1 MSSGRESRYRGP
13 RAAQMVSLIY
23 KPRLRMS
30 ADGGPGWCSGPS
42 YDPVTVVTRVQI
54 PPRALSVPQTH
65 FSKPGWCSG
74 PSYDPVTVVT
84 RVQIPPR
91 AYFSMNYSLSAESRL
106 GAAVILVNTP
116 KGIEPDDERE
126 KRATSARFKSRLGR
140 FSDFNSSSEASRRQ
154 ATASDICERWQIGFE
169 PRSEASDSEQ
179 SD

>member
-1 MSSGRESRYRGP
+1 
-13 RAAQMVSLIY
+13 
-23 KPRLRMS
+23 
-30 ADGGPGWCSGPS
+30 
-42 YDPVTVVTRVQI
+42 
-54 PPRALSVPQTH
+54 
-65 FSKPGWCSG
+65 
-74 PSYDPVTVVT
+74 
-84 RVQIPPR
+84 
-91 AYFSMNYSLSAESRL
+91 MNYSLSAESRL